1 MHGPPGGLAPWA
13 RLTAGLS
20 LVLHLLLVG
29 VAASLDARLEA
40 DALASA
46 GRPDHVEAE
55 GAADCGLR
63 HHDHRY
69 CLVCRSLAAI
79 DVPPASAALAVA
91 VTHTVQPLRDVASG
105 PVRRADPGLGARG
118 PPLA

>member
-1 MHGPPGGLAPWA
+1 MHGHPGVARWA

-20 LVLHLLLVG
+20 LVLHLFLVG
-29 VAASLDARLEA
+29 VAASVDARLEA
-40 DALASA
+40 AALATA
-46 GRPDHVEAE
+46 DRPDHVEAE
-55 GAADCGLR
+55 GASDCGFR

-79 DVPPASAALAVA
+79 DAPPAGFVLELPAAPAPSPSRDWTA
-91 VTHTVQPLRDVASG
+91 GPALRAE
-105 PVRRADPGLGARG
+105 PGLGARG